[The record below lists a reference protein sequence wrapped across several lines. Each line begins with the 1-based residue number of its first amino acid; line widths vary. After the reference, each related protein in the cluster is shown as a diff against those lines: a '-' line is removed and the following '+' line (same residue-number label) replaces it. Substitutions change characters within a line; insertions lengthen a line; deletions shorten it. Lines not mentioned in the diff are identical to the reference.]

1 MRYHAL
7 VVNHVESPLKVIANT
22 SKGEVM
28 AITHESRPIVG
39 LQFHPES
46 ILTEVGYTLLSNF
59 FTYAEQP

>member
-7 VVNHVESPLKVIANT
+7 VANKVSHPLEVIAET

-28 AITHESRPIVG
+28 AIASKPIVG

-46 ILTEVGYTLLSNF
+46 ILTEVGYTLLGNF
-59 FTYAEQP
+59 FTHVEKL